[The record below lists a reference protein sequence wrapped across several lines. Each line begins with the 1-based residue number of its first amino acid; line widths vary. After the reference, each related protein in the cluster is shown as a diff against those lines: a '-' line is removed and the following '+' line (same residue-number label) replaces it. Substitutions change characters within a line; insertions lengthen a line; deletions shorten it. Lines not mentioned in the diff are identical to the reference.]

1 MLSQLYVAPR
11 PAESEEVK
19 VCTMYCSRNWRVKWK
34 RMTYCTLH
42 YMFLIKKN
50 LHIHQCGII
59 FQKHYYFFI
68 TTLFTYLKD
77 CQYCV
82 SLCITRKE
90 ALSTDNIQ
98 HSPFITQLSENLQ
111 NQSHWVFIING
122 LCHIYT
128 GTPVC
133 RTLCHSSRYYLLHYE
148 RKASRLR
155 H

>member
-1 MLSQLYVAPR
+1 MQSSVCNCFSEALLIFYNNMLYIL
-11 PAESEEVK
+11 EK
-19 VCTMYCSRNWRVKWK
+19 
-34 RMTYCTLH
+34 
-42 YMFLIKKN
+42 
-50 LHIHQCGII
+50 
-59 FQKHYYFFI
+59 
-68 TTLFTYLKD
+68 

-82 SLCITRKE
+82 LLCITRKE

-98 HSPFITQLSENLQ
+98 HSPFITQLPENQQ
-111 NQSHWVFIING
+111 NQAHSVFIINE

-128 GTPVC
+128 GEPVC